1 MINLELFVIREFW
14 AFIRQTKSSSHLIAV
29 HGLPFKRAASADLA
43 STSAAADTALGD
55 VHAADG
61 DKINGTS
68 LQKSVSAFFGV
79 LET

>member
-1 MINLELFVIREFW
+1 MVNLELFVISAIW
-14 AFIRQTKSSSHLIAV
+14 AFVCQKKSSSHLLAV

-43 STSAAADTALGD
+43 STSAAADAALGD

-68 LQKSVSAFFGV
+68 LQKSDSAFFWCS
-79 LET
+79 